1 MLGELPAFPQA
12 IKNLF
17 VGGMRIEPVFGKI
30 PQPRVGA
37 VVESQPTFA
46 VEDRY
51 RSGEL
56 VERIG
61 MSVDV
66 LLQPRFGI
74 AHICDVDGRANN
86 LAVCD
91 RHLGER
97 ERAALSSDHG
107 KTLGFDGMTLRQ
119 RGGGQITFGLFDR
132 RLIANRCIHIVS
144 RHRGEKGAVSPAQHA
159 RRIPHPHGN
168 WQDIDHGAEIRF
180 RFASLGLH
188 PHGGH
193 VSHGA
198 TTQRDGIARFV
209 THAEP
214 KRRPVLIEQRERVGQ
229 FGGIR
234 AG

>member
-1 MLGELPAFPQA
+1 MQRIE
-12 IKNLF
+12 NLF

-37 VVESQPTFA
+37 VVESQPAFA
-46 VEDRY
+46 VENRN
-51 RSGEL
+51 RGGEL

-159 RRIPHPHGN
+159 RRIPHPHRN
-168 WQDIDHGAEIRF
+168 WQDVDHRAEIRF
-180 RFASLGLH
+180 GSAPLGLH

-193 VSHGA
+193 VSHRAPAQCHGVSRLA
-198 TTQRDGIARFV
+198 GY
-209 THAEP
+209 AEP
-214 KRRPVLIEQRERVGQ
+214 ERRPVLIQQRERVGQ